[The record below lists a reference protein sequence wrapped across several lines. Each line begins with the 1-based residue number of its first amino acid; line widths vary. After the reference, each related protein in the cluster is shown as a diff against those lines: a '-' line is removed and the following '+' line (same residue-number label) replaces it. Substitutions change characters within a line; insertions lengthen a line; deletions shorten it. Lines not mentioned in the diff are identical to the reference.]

1 MKDRFRSA
9 AKPEPVDSLAAS
21 ELIAPPQE
29 PLSANL
35 ESATAENLVDKPLKT
50 RALRR
55 AAGLEIDLSLFR
67 KAQTRSV
74 VFGVIT
80 TIVPQVLGTACGL
93 AIGYGLIPSIVIGSL
108 LAFGH

>member
-1 MKDRFRSA
+1 M
-9 AKPEPVDSLAAS
+9 PLATRNAHPAS
-21 ELIAPPQE
+21 TGFHP
-29 PLSANL
+29 
-35 ESATAENLVDKPLKT
+35 
-50 RALRR
+50 LRR

-80 TIVPQVLGTACGL
+80 TIVPQVLGTASGL